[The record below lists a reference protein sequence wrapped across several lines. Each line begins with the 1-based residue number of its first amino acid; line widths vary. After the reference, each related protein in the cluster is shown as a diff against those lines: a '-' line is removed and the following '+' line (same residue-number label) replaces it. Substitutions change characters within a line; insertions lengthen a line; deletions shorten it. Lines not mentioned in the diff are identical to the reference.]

1 MKCFYDTTADA
12 VGTCKSCGRGL
23 SLAYT
28 TEFPKGLACKGRCE
42 KDVEVLISLIERN
55 VAMSSTAVSLTKGS
69 ASNFYASFVLYVIM
83 GGGFLWMGSRMDAL
97 TPIFYIGLA
106 FLGFAIYTLI
116 RGVKLSKASK
126 EE

>member
-1 MKCFYDTTADA
+1 MKCFYDSAADA
-12 VGTCKSCGRGL
+12 IGSCKSCGRGL
-23 SLAYT
+23 SQAYL

-42 KDVEVLISLIERN
+42 KDVETLIALIERN

-69 ASNFYASFVLYVIM
+69 ASNFYAGFVLYVIM
-83 GGGFLWMGSRMDAL
+83 GAGFLWMGSRMDAV

-116 RGVKLSKASK
+116 RGMKLSKAAR